1 MTHLREKLIAL
12 PQGTEV
18 QLCPTN
24 TSYSKPRKAVVV
36 RHTAT
41 LIIVKPE
48 DRISEEVFRLSD
60 GLYLTWPPGATWA
73 AWANVPNVFW
83 PGRPGHAGRPTVPH
97 CVKNGTAKRR
107 DRSMGLGM
115 SLGGHAMQ
123 RA

>member
-60 GLYLTWPPGATWA
+60 GLYLAWPPGATRATRA
-73 AWANVPNVFW
+73 A
-83 PGRPGHAGRPTVPH
+83 GHQGHPGHAGRPTVPH